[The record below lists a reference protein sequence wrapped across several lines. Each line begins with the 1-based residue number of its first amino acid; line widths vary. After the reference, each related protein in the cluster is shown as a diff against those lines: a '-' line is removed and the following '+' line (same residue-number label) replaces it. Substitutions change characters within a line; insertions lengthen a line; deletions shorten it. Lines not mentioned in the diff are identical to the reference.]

1 MSIFIGSQFLFSKIK
16 TDIDQDWV
24 AWETPVESLSVATR
38 LCNMA
43 KVNLLL
49 LYIDTRLPTS

>member
-1 MSIFIGSQFLFSKIK
+1 MSIFIGSQFLLSK

-24 AWETPVESLSVATR
+24 SWETPVESLSVATR

-43 KVNLLL
+43 KVNLFL
-49 LYIDTRLPTS
+49 LYIDTGLPTS